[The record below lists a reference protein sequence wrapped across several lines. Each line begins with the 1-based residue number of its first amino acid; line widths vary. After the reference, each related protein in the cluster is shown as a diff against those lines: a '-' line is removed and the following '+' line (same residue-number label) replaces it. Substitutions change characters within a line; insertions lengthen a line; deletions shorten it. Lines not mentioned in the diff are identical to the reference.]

1 MDGESKIIGGDESE
15 MSDGTVTSQ
24 PAPAIDPKELAKVAS
39 IIAPDDAKGCK
50 KIDSLD
56 EYCDSESKLIAN
68 PRRAYFQLAKA
79 FYNKKYPHGY
89 SKHTI

>member
-24 PAPAIDPKELAKVAS
+24 PAPPIDPKEQAKVAS

-50 KIDSLD
+50 KIDSLS

-79 FYNKKYPHGY
+79 FYNKKYPHGFR
-89 SKHTI
+89 K